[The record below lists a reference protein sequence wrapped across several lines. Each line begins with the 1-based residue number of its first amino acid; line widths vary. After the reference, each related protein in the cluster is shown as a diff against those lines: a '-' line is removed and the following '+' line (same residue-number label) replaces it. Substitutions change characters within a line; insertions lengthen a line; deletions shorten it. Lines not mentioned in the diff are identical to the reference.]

1 MNIENFQ
8 NEHGMPLTWPSEPV
22 AFVRSFVVIFHPSQS
37 PTQIL
42 VHKIPAQGFW
52 FDRQTTRTVA
62 INAALK
68 HTLHWPPRRS
78 TLYTTTGRW
87 GGRERDP
94 SRPVAPTIDST
105 PHKQRLHGPSPPS
118 GVALPVTRGPIYVWY
133 TATGSTT
140 TSLLHPRLG

>member
-68 HTLHWPPRRS
+68 HILSIGHRVGVHCTPRRA
-78 TLYTTTGRW
+78 
-87 GGRERDP
+87 GGVGE
-94 SRPVAPTIDST
+94 SET
-105 PHKQRLHGPSPPS
+105 PPDR
-118 GVALPVTRGPIYVWY
+118 
-133 TATGSTT
+133 
-140 TSLLHPRLG
+140 